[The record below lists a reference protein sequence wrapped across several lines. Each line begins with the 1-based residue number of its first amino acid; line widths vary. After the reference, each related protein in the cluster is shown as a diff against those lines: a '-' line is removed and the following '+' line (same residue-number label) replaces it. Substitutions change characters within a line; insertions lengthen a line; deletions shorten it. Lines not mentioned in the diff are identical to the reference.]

1 MHYDVSN
8 RFNFRCFSPIGIG
21 TGFCKDFTM
30 EHDDIKDGE
39 DDDDDMFNNDQS
51 LFHPPHDALM

>member
-8 RFNFRCFSPIGIG
+8 RFDFRCFSPIGIG

-30 EHDDIKDGE
+30 EHDDIKEDG

-51 LFHPPHDALM
+51 QIHSPLVALM